1 MSPFESFCFIKRFA
15 RFSSYSRYLKI
26 YKFTDLNSV
35 VNIEAIKYANKLLL
49 NQLNRV
55 SPI

>member
-35 VNIEAIKYANKLLL
+35 VNIEAIKYANKLL
-49 NQLNRV
+49 
-55 SPI
+55 